1 MKGGKILPSILFLVQ
16 FFFAIVIG
24 LYFLS
29 LLKSQQGSKMAI
41 EKESKKEMEK
51 IRKMRERSLTTPLSE
66 YTRPSSFSDIIGQA
80 DGLMALKAA
89 LCSPNPQHVL
99 IYGPPGVGKTAAARV
114 VLEEAKNSPLSPFNQ
129 NSCFIEMDATTLRF
143 DDRGIADPLMGS
155 VHDPIY
161 QGAGPLGQAGIP
173 QPKPGA
179 VTKAHGGMLFLDE
192 IGELHPIQMNKLLKV
207 LEDRKVFLE
216 SAYYH
221 AEDSNIPG
229 HIHDI
234 FKNGLP
240 ADFRLVGATTKNSI
254 DIPAALRSR
263 CVEVY
268 FRPLFPEEIGIIAK
282 NACMKSNMEIEEAAI
297 NEIKKY
303 ATNGREAV
311 NIIQISGG
319 LALTQDRKKIT
330 LADIQ
335 WVIQSGHYNPRPD
348 KKIEST
354 PSVGYVNGLG
364 VYGPNIG
371 MVIEIE
377 ATAMK
382 APDKGKGRIITT
394 GIVDVEETNT
404 PGRTLK
410 RKSTASDSVDNV
422 LTVIRRY
429 FNIDTRD
436 YDIHLNFP
444 GGIPIDGPSAGIT
457 MVTAIYSAI
466 TGIPI
471 YHKVAMTGEVSIRGK
486 VKPIGGVAA
495 KIEAAK
501 LAGCTKVIIPKD
513 NYQERYNDN
522 SIEVVAVEEIEDVI
536 KHAIY
541 EEKTQINIPTDSLS
555 YVAALGNQIQK

>member
-1 MKGGKILPSILFLVQ
+1 MPSILFLVQ

-29 LLKSQQGSKMAI
+29 LLKSQQGSKLAI
-41 EKESKKEMEK
+41 EKESKKEMER

-66 YTRPSSFSDIIGQA
+66 YTRPSSFSDIIGQE
-80 DGLMALKAA
+80 DGLKALKAA

-114 VLEEAKNSPLSPFNQ
+114 VLEEAKKSTLSPFNQ
-129 NSCFIEMDATTLRF
+129 NSSFIEMDATTLRF

-179 VTKAHGGMLFLDE
+179 VTKAHGGLLFLDE

-207 LEDRKVFLE
+207 LEDRRVYLE

-240 ADFRLVGATTKNSI
+240 ADFRLVGATTKNATE
-254 DIPAALRSR
+254 IPAALRSR

-268 FRPLFPEEIGIIAK
+268 FRPLFQEEIGLIAK
-282 NACMKSNMEIEEAAI
+282 NACIKSKIEIEEAAL

-311 NIIQISGG
+311 NIVQISGG
-319 LALTQDRKKIT
+319 LALTQDRRKIT
-330 LADIQ
+330 LEDIQ

-348 KKIEST
+348 KKIESS

-382 APDKGKGRIITT
+382 APEKGKGRIITT

-422 LTVIRRY
+422 LTVIRKY
-429 FNIDTRD
+429 FDIDTRD

-444 GGIPIDGPSAGIT
+444 GGIPIDGPSAGVT

-466 TGIPI
+466 TGLPI
-471 YHKVAMTGEVSIRGK
+471 DHKVAMTGEVSIRGK
-486 VKPIGGVAA
+486 VKPVGGVAA
-495 KIEAAK
+495 KLEAAK
-501 LAGCTKVIIPKD
+501 LAGCSKVIIPAE
-513 NYQERYNDN
+513 NYQERFLA
-522 SIEVVAVEEIEDVI
+522 SGLEVIPVEDIEDVI
-536 KHAIY
+536 KHSVF
-541 EEKTQINIPTDSLS
+541 EEKNQMNLS
-555 YVAALGNQIQK
+555 TETLNYVAALGNQLQK

>member
-1 MKGGKILPSILFLVQ
+1 MPSILFLVQ

-29 LLKSQQGSKMAI
+29 LLKSQQGSKLAI
-41 EKESKKEMEK
+41 EKESKKEMER

-66 YTRPSSFSDIIGQA
+66 YTRPSSFSDIIGQE
-80 DGLMALKAA
+80 DGLKALKAA

-114 VLEEAKNSPLSPFNQ
+114 VLEEAKKSTLSPFNQ
-129 NSCFIEMDATTLRF
+129 NSSFIEMDATTLRF

-179 VTKAHGGMLFLDE
+179 VTKAHGGLLFLDE

-207 LEDRKVFLE
+207 LEDRRVYLE

-240 ADFRLVGATTKNSI
+240 ADFRLVGATTKNATE
-254 DIPAALRSR
+254 IPAALRSR

-268 FRPLFPEEIGIIAK
+268 FRPLFQEEIGLIAK
-282 NACMKSNMEIEEAAI
+282 NACIKSKIEIEEAAL

-311 NIIQISGG
+311 NIVQISGG
-319 LALTQDRKKIT
+319 LALTQDRRKIT
-330 LADIQ
+330 LEDIQ

-348 KKIEST
+348 KKIESS

-382 APDKGKGRIITT
+382 APEKGKGRIITT

-422 LTVIRRY
+422 LTVIRKY
-429 FNIDTRD
+429 FDIDTRD

-444 GGIPIDGPSAGIT
+444 GGIPIDGPSAGVT

-466 TGIPI
+466 TGLPI
-471 YHKVAMTGEVSIRGK
+471 DHKVAMTGEVSIRGK
-486 VKPIGGVAA
+486 VKPVGGVAA
-495 KIEAAK
+495 KLEAAK
-501 LAGCTKVIIPKD
+501 LAGCSKVIIPAE
-513 NYQERYNDN
+513 NYQERFLA
-522 SIEVVAVEEIEDVI
+522 SGLEVIPVEDIEDVI
-536 KHAIY
+536 KHSVF
-541 EEKTQINIPTDSLS
+541 EEKNQMNLS
-555 YVAALGNQIQK
+555 TETLKYVAALGNQLQK

>member
-1 MKGGKILPSILFLVQ
+1 MPSIIFLVQ
-16 FFFAIVIG
+16 FFFAVVIG

-29 LLKSQQGSKMAI
+29 LLKSQQGSKTAI
-41 EKESKKEMEK
+41 ERESKKEMEK
-51 IRKMRERSLTTPLSE
+51 IRKMRERSLTVPLSE
-66 YTRPSSFSDIIGQA
+66 YTRPSSFNDIVGQE
-80 DGLMALKAA
+80 DGLKALKAA
-89 LCSPNPQHVL
+89 LCSPNPQHVI

-114 VLEEAKNSPLSPFNQ
+114 ILEEAKNSPLSPFNQ
-129 NSCFIEMDATTLRF
+129 QSNFIEMDATTLRF

-173 QPKPGA
+173 QPKLGA

-192 IGELHPIQMNKLLKV
+192 IGELHPVQMNKLLKV
-207 LEDRKVFLE
+207 LEDRRVFLE

-240 ADFRLVGATTKNSI
+240 ADFRLVGATTKNST

-268 FRPLFPEEIGIIAK
+268 FRPLFQEEIGIIAK
-282 NACMKSNMEIEEAAI
+282 NACIKSKIDIQEEAL

-319 LALTQDRKKIT
+319 LALTQDRKCIT
-330 LADIQ
+330 LEDIQ

-348 KKIEST
+348 KKIESA

-382 APDKGKGRIITT
+382 APEKGKGRIITT

-422 LTVIRRY
+422 LTVIRKY
-429 FNIDTRD
+429 FDIDTRD

-471 YHKVAMTGEVSIRGK
+471 DHKVAMTGEISIRGT
-486 VKPIGGVAA
+486 VKPIGGVTA

-501 LAGCTKVIIPKD
+501 LAGCTKVIIPKE
-513 NYQERYNDN
+513 NYQDRFSNTA
-522 SIEVVAVEEIEDVI
+522 IEVIPVENIEDVI
-536 KHAIY
+536 KHSIY
-541 EEKTQINIPTDSLS
+541 VEKSKINLPTESIP
-555 YVAALGNQIQK
+555 YVAALGNQILK